1 MCSEDGG
8 GSPAPAPGCE
18 ATDRS
23 ARGGQQPSSTQVR
36 WVKEPNNGLFTP
48 VRKAAYSV
56 GENQLS
62 LGFWN
67 ETIQEIEH
75 GQERIKEHKD
85 FACM

>member
-1 MCSEDGG
+1 M
-8 GSPAPAPGCE
+8 
-18 ATDRS
+18 
-23 ARGGQQPSSTQVR
+23 
-36 WVKEPNNGLFTP
+36 KEPNNGLFTP